1 MSTQPVTSPCA
12 HTCPQQDFQEQFVE
26 FARQL
31 QMLAGEFAQRA
42 QPLDDVARSI
52 DASLPPVRSN
62 AEFLLVQSVV
72 ADFSAR
78 ALESA
83 ALHRLA
89 SIVRL
94 MALPA
99 SDSSDAGNSSRVDR
113 ALGAC
118 VSGLP
123 STVECCVPESIQ
135 SLRSI
140 RAMAVIRSRCCEPT
154 VTAESV
160 ARCAGVS
167 RQYLAKLLRLHHGCG
182 FRAALQRARLECAQS
197 LLERSLVS
205 IKEIAADSGFSSTSQ
220 FDRAFK
226 RQYAVTPGEYR
237 RMRLSPRSSGVNST
251 ST

>member
-1 MSTQPVTSPCA
+1 MSAQRVTSPGA
-12 HTCPQQDFQEQFVE
+12 HTRRQDFQEQFGA
-26 FARQL
+26 FTRRL
-31 QMLAGEFAQRA
+31 QMLAGELAQDAR
-42 QPLDDVARSI
+42 PLDDVARSI
-52 DASLPPVRSN
+52 DASLPAVRSA
-62 AEFLLVQSVV
+62 AEFLLVQAAVT
-72 ADFSAR
+72 DFSAR
-78 ALESA
+78 VLETA

-94 MALPA
+94 LALPVPDQA
-99 SDSSDAGNSSRVDR
+99 DGGDGGRHGRAIPAG
-113 ALGAC
+113 

-123 STVECCVPESIQ
+123 APLPCGVPESIQ
-135 SLRSI
+135 SLRSL

-160 ARCAGVS
+160 ARDVGVS
-167 RQYLAKLLRLHHGCG
+167 RQYLARLLRLHHGCG
-182 FRAALQRARLECAQS
+182 FRAALQRARLERAQS

-205 IKEIAADSGFSSTSQ
+205 IKEVAADSGFSSTSQ

-237 RMRLSPRSSGVNST
+237 RLRFGPESSSRVEST